1 MEDVKERVI
10 CKLKT
15 ARMRKKLSQ
24 SDLAERVGIKRQ
36 AVYDMESGRYMP
48 NTLIALRLARELECR
63 VEDLFVLEMPD
74 DGQPVTLAENT
85 VVSDARVSVARV
97 RNRLVAYPMDGKWLQ
112 GDGFQAAD
120 GLLHPG
126 GTTVQ
131 LLQSEE
137 ILNKNIVLLG
147 CDPAF
152 SLLSSH
158 VSRHAG
164 DIRVHCRFASSHAAV
179 QGLAAGHAHAA
190 GTHMHNT
197 DASESNI
204 LLVQKMLTGT
214 NVMVFAF
221 SQFEEGLMVAP
232 GNPLQI
238 RSVADLARGDVRMVN
253 REPGA
258 ALRALLDD
266 CLACAG
272 VPTDAVNGYHQL
284 VDSHRQGAQMVTYH
298 LADAALGLRA
308 VAVAHGLD
316 FVPIQSVRCDLVI
329 PYDLLDLASVK
340 VVLDVLQSHALRKEL
355 SSLPGYDA
363 SCTGKLIGEVNCG
376 RGWNL
381 T

>member
-1 MEDVKERVI
+1 MENVKEQVV
-10 CKLKT
+10 CKLKP
-15 ARMRKKLSQ
+15 ARVRKKLSQ
-24 SDLAERVGIKRQ
+24 NELAERVGIKRQ

-85 VVSDARVSVARV
+85 IVSDARVSVARI

-120 GLLHPG
+120 GLLDPG

-152 SLLSSH
+152 SLLGSH

-179 QGLAAGHAHAA
+179 KALAAGHAHAA

-221 SQFEEGLMVAP
+221 SQFEEGLMVAS
-232 GNPLQI
+232 GNPLHIQ
-238 RSVADLARGDVRMVN
+238 SVADLARGDVRMVN

-266 CLACAG
+266 CLARAG
-272 VPTDAVNGYHQL
+272 VPTDAVNGYNQL
-284 VDSHRQGAQMVTYH
+284 VDSHRQGAQMVAYH

-308 VAVAHGLD
+308 VAVSYGLD

-376 RGWNL
+376 
-381 T
+381 

>member
-1 MEDVKERVI
+1 MDRMENIKERVI
-10 CKLKT
+10 CKLKP
-15 ARMRKKLSQ
+15 ARIRKKLSQ

-48 NTLIALRLARELECR
+48 NTLIALRMARELECR

-74 DGQPVTLAENT
+74 DGQPVTLAENMR
-85 VVSDARVSVARV
+85 VPDARVSVARI

-120 GLLHPG
+120 GLLRPE

-131 LLQSEE
+131 LLQPEE
-137 ILNKNIVLLG
+137 FLNRNIVLLG

-158 VSRHAG
+158 VSRQAG

-179 QGLAAGHAHAA
+179 KALAAGHAHAA

-197 DASESNI
+197 DTSESNI
-204 LLVQKMLTGT
+204 VLVQKMLTGT
-214 NVMVFAF
+214 NAMVFAF
-221 SQFEEGLMVAP
+221 SLFEEGLMVAP

-238 RSVADLARGDVRMVN
+238 RSVGDLAKEGVRLVN
-253 REPGA
+253 RETGA

-266 CLACAG
+266 CLAHAG
-272 VPTDAVNGYHQL
+272 VPADAVNGYHRL
-284 VDSHRQGAQMVTYH
+284 VDSHRQGAQMVAFH

-329 PYDLLDLASVK
+329 PYDLLDLPSIK

-355 SSLPGYDA
+355 ASLPGYDA

-376 RGWNL
+376 
-381 T
+381 

>member
-1 MEDVKERVI
+1 MENVKEQVV
-10 CKLKT
+10 CKLKQ
-15 ARMRKKLSQ
+15 ARVRKKLSQ
-24 SDLAERVGIKRQ
+24 NELAERVGIKRQ

-74 DGQPVTLAENT
+74 DAQPVTLAENAS
-85 VVSDARVSVARV
+85 VPDARVSVVRI
-97 RNRLVAYPMDGKWLQ
+97 RNRLVAYPMDSKWLH
-112 GDGFQAAD
+112 GDGFHAAD

-126 GTTVQ
+126 GSTVQ
-131 LLQSEE
+131 LLQPEE
-137 ILNKNIVLLG
+137 FLNRNIVLLG

-158 VSRHAG
+158 VSRRAG

-179 QGLAAGHAHAA
+179 KALAAGHAHAA

-204 LLVQKMLTGT
+204 MLVQKMLTGS

-221 SQFEEGLMVAP
+221 SLFEEGLMVAP

-238 RSVADLARGDVRMVN
+238 RSVGDLAREGVRLVN

-266 CLACAG
+266 CLARAG
-272 VPTDAVNGYHQL
+272 VPTDVVNGYNQL

-316 FVPIQSVRCDLVI
+316 FVPVQLVRCDLVI
-329 PYDLLDLASVK
+329 PYDLLELASIK

-376 RGWNL
+376 
-381 T
+381 